1 MLQIRAL
8 TIDGSWWRLN
18 NDPTQT
24 QDTFVWAWTKMRS
37 DSLLPTKESGV
48 CIQKRNIVAL
58 QIENE

>member
-1 MLQIRAL
+1 MLQIKAL

-24 QDTFVWAWTKMRS
+24 PNAFAWAWSRIPS
-37 DSLLPTKESGV
+37 DSLLLTKENGV
-48 CIQKRNIVAL
+48 YIQKRNIVAL

>member
-1 MLQIRAL
+1 MLQIKAL

-24 QDTFVWAWTKMRS
+24 PSTFFWAWSKMRS
-37 DSLLPTKESGV
+37 DSLLLTKENGV
-48 CIQKRNIVAL
+48 YIQKRNIVAL